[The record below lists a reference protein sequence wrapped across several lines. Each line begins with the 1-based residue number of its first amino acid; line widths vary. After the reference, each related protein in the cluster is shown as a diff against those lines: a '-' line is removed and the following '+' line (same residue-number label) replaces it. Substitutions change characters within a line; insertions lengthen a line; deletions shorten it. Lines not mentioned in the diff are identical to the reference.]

1 MTVTAS
7 SSNNLRETPPT
18 ARTLSMQT
26 QSSID
31 KQREEARQ
39 QADRILDK
47 EAIAAIEETQR
58 AIDAISASTIGEALA
73 TLERATGKIN
83 VLLARNPATALIPV
97 SQEVVVFDTAPEDVD
112 SILEIADAVDVAI
125 EFDNFPAARTLL
137 YGLMS
142 EIRMRTYNLPLA
154 TYPVALTEAAR
165 LLDQKKNEEAR
176 MVLMTALGTLV
187 AVDEVTPIPL
197 LVAREAI
204 NQAQE
209 QRDKDKETALAFLDT
224 VRYELDRAMALGYAA
239 KDPEYKKLK
248 DEISNIQ
255 KQLKKNEDASS
266 FFSKLEERL
275 SAFVKQLSE
284 GKQSRQTKSQ
294 AKKSEPEKRAA

>member
-1 MTVTAS
+1 
-7 SSNNLRETPPT
+7 
-18 ARTLSMQT
+18 
-26 QSSID
+26 
-31 KQREEARQ
+31 
-39 QADRILDK
+39 
-47 EAIAAIEETQR
+47 
-58 AIDAISASTIGEALA
+58 
-73 TLERATGKIN
+73 
-83 VLLARNPATALIPV
+83 
-97 SQEVVVFDTAPEDVD
+97 
-112 SILEIADAVDVAI
+112 
-125 EFDNFPAARTLL
+125 
-137 YGLMS
+137 
-142 EIRMRTYNLPLA
+142 
-154 TYPVALTEAAR
+154 LTEAAH

-224 VRYELDRAMALGYAA
+224 ARYELDRAMALGYAA

-255 KQLKKNEDASS
+255 KQLKKNEDTSS
-266 FFSKLEERL
+266 FFSKLQERL

-284 GKQSRQTKSQ
+284 GKHSRQTKSQ

>member
-1 MTVTAS
+1 
-7 SSNNLRETPPT
+7 
-18 ARTLSMQT
+18 MQT